1 MAESLRKLVVRSY
14 APKRRAAVLGAS
26 LVAALLCVYAVFEFG
41 RYEGGY
47 RVIAAA
53 RHEWAAD
60 RRIKALK
67 DENARQRAE
76 LAADE
81 VAQRVDR
88 EGHAQVERNLA
99 DMQGQ
104 IARLQQSLA
113 FYQGLVQP
121 DSIVGVKVQQMQIV
135 PGPGANQFALKFML
149 MQVGKA
155 AGSVAGRVDLTILGT
170 RQGRPE
176 TLTFAQVAVPRV
188 ARLAY
193 SFRYFQ
199 EYDQMLQ
206 LPPGFAPSR
215 VGVELHSGKGGR
227 GYRQAFLWRTQGMS
241 SEADGGTAQR

>member
-1 MAESLRKLVVRSY
+1 MAESSRKLVVRSY
-14 APKRRAAVLGAS
+14 APRRRAAVIGVALA
-26 LVAALLCVYAVFEFG
+26 AALLGLYGVFEFG

-53 RHEWAAD
+53 RDEWAAG
-60 RRIKALK
+60 RRIGAL
-67 DENARQRAE
+67 EALNAKQRAE
-76 LAADE
+76 LAAAE
-81 VAQRVDR
+81 VARRVDR
-88 EGHAQVERNLA
+88 EGHAQIERNLA

-121 DSIVGVKVQQMQIV
+121 DSIVGVKVQQMQIL
-135 PGPGANQFALKFML
+135 PGPGANQFQLKFML

-155 AGSVAGRVDLTILGT
+155 AGLVAGRVELTILGT
-170 RQGRPE
+170 RLGRPE
-176 TLTFAQVAVPRV
+176 TLSFAQVAVPRA

-199 EYDQMLQ
+199 EYDQTLQ
-206 LPPGFAPSR
+206 LPRGFAPSR
-215 VGVELHSGKGGR
+215 VGVELHSDKGGR

-241 SEADGGTAQR
+241 SEADGGTAPQ